1 MLCGKDQMELLP
13 PGNPLHRGRQSAP
26 VFLEN
31 TNNGSACRWL
41 ELFLEDL
48 RGAIQEEHLQAGE
61 TGGQPGA
68 QWRPRGAAISP
79 RAHPQV
85 SVDGGLRAG
94 VPTSACSAQTQLV
107 NPQNF
112 LSAREKPQNNFPADL
127 KAHGLSW
134 LPNFF
139 FSF

>member
-1 MLCGKDQMELLP
+1 MELLP

-61 TGGQPGA
+61 TGDSLGRSGIPEELPSAAAGQ
-68 QWRPRGAAISP
+68 
-79 RAHPQV
+79 QV